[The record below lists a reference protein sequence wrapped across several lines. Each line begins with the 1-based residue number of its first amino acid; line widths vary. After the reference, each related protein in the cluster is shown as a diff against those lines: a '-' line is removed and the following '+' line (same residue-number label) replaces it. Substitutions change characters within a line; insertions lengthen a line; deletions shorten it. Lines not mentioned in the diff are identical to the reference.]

1 MTSGQLVPIC
11 SVLPVTRAG
20 ALFCS
25 EESHQVVGTFGG
37 FMTNNGTVDIS
48 QTQLSLSSSG
58 GVLAITRL
66 AESKASDSDNH
77 VYCRTS

>member
-1 MTSGQLVPIC
+1 
-11 SVLPVTRAG
+11 
-20 ALFCS
+20 
-25 EESHQVVGTFGG
+25 
-37 FMTNNGTVDIS
+37 MTNNGTVDIS

-77 VYCRTS
+77 VYCGTS